1 MSLKIFAGNDSSHEL
16 LLTIRQKT
24 KVINA
29 LNNNMPTDLKLS
41 RAQISK
47 KIQFGWFLG
56 SLLSKLE
63 GPLIKV
69 PIPLA
74 KNVLAPLEITAAS
87 SAIDTGIRNKIHGSG
102 TTTLII
108 SNEEMNDIMKIV
120 QALEDSNILLKGVTK
135 TIKNETKE

>member
-1 MSLKIFAGNDSSHEL
+1 M
-16 LLTIRQKT
+16 
-24 KVINA
+24 
-29 LNNNMPTDLKLS
+29 
-41 RAQISK
+41 
-47 KIQFGWFLG
+47 
-56 SLLSKLE
+56 SKLE